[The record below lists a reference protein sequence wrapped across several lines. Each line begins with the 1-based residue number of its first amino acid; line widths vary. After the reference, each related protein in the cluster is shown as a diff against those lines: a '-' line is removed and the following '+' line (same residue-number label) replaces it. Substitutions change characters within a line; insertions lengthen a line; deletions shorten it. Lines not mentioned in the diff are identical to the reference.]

1 VRQALKD
8 ADLKPSDINEI
19 VLVGGMTRMPAVQE
33 AVKKLFGK
41 DPHKGVNPDEVVAVG
56 AAIQAGVLGG
66 DVKDILLLDVT
77 PLTLSIETLGGV
89 ATPLIERNTTIPTRK
104 SQIFSTA
111 AENQNQVEVNVLQG
125 ERPMAVDN
133 KSLGRFVLDGI
144 PPAPRG
150 IPQIE
155 VTFDLDAN
163 GILNVTA
170 ADKATGRS
178 QHITITASSGL
189 SDQEVERMRKEAESH
204 ADEDKKRKE
213 LVEARN
219 TGDSAAYT
227 AEKTVKDLGDKVS
240 AERKT
245 EIEDAVAKVR
255 AALPGEDA
263 AAIKSA
269 TEALMEIVQKL
280 GAEAYQ
286 QGAPGGPQAGGEGQA
301 GHAGSDDG
309 KDKGG
314 EDVVEGEFKEA

>member
-1 VRQALKD
+1 
-8 ADLKPSDINEI
+8 
-19 VLVGGMTRMPAVQE
+19 
-33 AVKKLFGK
+33 
-41 DPHKGVNPDEVVAVG
+41 
-56 AAIQAGVLGG
+56 
-66 DVKDILLLDVT
+66 
-77 PLTLSIETLGGV
+77 
-89 ATPLIERNTTIPTRK
+89 
-104 SQIFSTA
+104 
-111 AENQNQVEVNVLQG
+111 
-125 ERPMAVDN
+125 MAVDN

-155 VTFDLDAN
+155 VTFDIDAN

-189 SDQEVERMRKEAESH
+189 SDDEVERMRKDAEAH
-204 ADEDKKRKE
+204 AADDQKRKD

-240 AERKT
+240 AERKK
-245 EIEDAVAKVR
+245 EIEDAVAKLR
-255 AALPGEDA
+255 GLLSGEDS
-263 AAIKSA
+263 AAIKAA
-269 TEALMEIVQKL
+269 TESLMEIVQKL

-286 QGAPGGPQAGGEGQA
+286 AGGQGGPQAGGGQT
-301 GHAGSDDG
+301 GGEQKPGGDG
-309 KDKGG
+309 KGG

>member
-1 VRQALKD
+1 M
-8 ADLKPSDINEI
+8 P
-19 VLVGGMTRMPAVQE
+19 RMPAVQE
-33 AVKKLFGK
+33 AVKKIFGK

-89 ATPLIERNTTIPTRK
+89 STPLIERNTTIPTRK

-111 AENQNQVEVNVLQG
+111 SDNQNQVEVNVLQG

-155 VTFDLDAN
+155 VTFDIDAN

-189 SDQEVERMRKEAESH
+189 SEDEVERMRKDAEAH
-204 ADEDKKRKE
+204 AAEDKKRKE

-240 AERKT
+240 AERKK
-245 EIEDAVAKVR
+245 EIEDAVAKLR
-255 AALPGEDA
+255 GLLSSEDA

-269 TEALMEIVQKL
+269 TESLMEIVQKL

-286 QGAPGGPQAGGEGQA
+286 AGAQGPQAEGQPGGEQKPG
-301 GHAGSDDG
+301 GDG
-309 KDKGG
+309 KGG